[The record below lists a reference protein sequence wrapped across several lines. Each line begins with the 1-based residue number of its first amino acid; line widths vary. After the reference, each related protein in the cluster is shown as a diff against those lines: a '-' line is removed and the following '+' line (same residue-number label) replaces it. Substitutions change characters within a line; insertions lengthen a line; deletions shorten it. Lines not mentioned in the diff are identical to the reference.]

1 MCLPLSFAAQSDQD
15 ASALA
20 MLERL
25 LVNGA
30 DARASDYDERTGL
43 HIAAAAGATK
53 ACGLLRASGA
63 DPLQVCVCVYPHTA
77 MICATR

>member
-1 MCLPLSFAAQSDQD
+1 
-15 ASALA
+15 

-63 DPLQVCVCVYPHTA
+63 DPLQVCISP
-77 MICATR
+77 